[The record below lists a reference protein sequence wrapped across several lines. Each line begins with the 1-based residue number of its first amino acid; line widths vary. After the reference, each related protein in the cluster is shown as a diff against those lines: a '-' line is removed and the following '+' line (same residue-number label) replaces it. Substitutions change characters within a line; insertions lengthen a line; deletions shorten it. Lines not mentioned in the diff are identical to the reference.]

1 MCAERIRL
9 MGMPLDAV
17 SHEQAVARVEAGLTQ
32 GHGGAVV
39 TPNLDVLR
47 QYQRSPALQR
57 AFESIEL
64 LVADGVPLVW
74 ASRLQGAPVPARI
87 TGTDMLW
94 AATELAASHDT
105 TLFVAGGRPASGARA
120 AERLREAH
128 PGLRV
133 LAHPCFVRPGP
144 IWNQLD
150 ELCREIEA
158 AQPGIVLVA
167 LPFAVQMHLMVT
179 LRPRLP
185 GTWFVGIGSSL
196 DFINGDRARAP
207 VWLQRIGL
215 EWAHRV
221 VLEPRVARRYLV
233 DGLPF
238 AARLGAHVLRERRL
252 GAAGAVGSPRQKG
265 SW

>member
-1 MCAERIRL
+1 MVRERVRL
-9 MGMPLDAV
+9 MGMPLDTV
-17 SHEQAVARVEAGLTQ
+17 SHDQATARIEAGLRD
-32 GHGGAVV
+32 GHGGAVL

-47 QYQRSPALQR
+47 QYRRSQALQTT
-57 AFESIEL
+57 FESIEL

-74 ASRLQGAPVPARI
+74 ASRLIGAPVPARI

-94 AATELAASHDT
+94 AATALAASHDA
-105 TLFVAGGRPASGARA
+105 TLFVAGGRPSDGGRA
-120 AERLREAH
+120 AERLREVH

-133 LAHPCFVRPGP
+133 LTHPCFVRPGTLGR
-144 IWNQLD
+144 QLD
-150 ELCREIEA
+150 QLCAEIEA
-158 AQPGIVLVA
+158 ALPGIVLVA
-167 LPFAVQMHLMVT
+167 LPFAVQVHLMVT

-185 GTWFVGIGSSL
+185 GTWFIGIGSSL

-221 VLEPRVARRYLV
+221 VLEPRTARRYLV

-238 AARLGAHVLRERRL
+238 AARLGGHVVRERWL
-252 GAAGAVGSPRQKG
+252 GATGAVGSRRQNG
-265 SW
+265 SG